1 MASLI
6 MNLNYGMVPYVPSL
20 KVGEFERMSEQQ
32 EARSLLLEYNTDE
45 PFVELIDV
53 AFGED
58 KDASKQAIMDLVPY
72 FVKKA

>member
-1 MASLI
+1 M
-6 MNLNYGMVPYVPSL
+6 
-20 KVGEFERMSEQQ
+20 
-32 EARSLLLEYNTDE
+32 LLEYNTDE

-58 KDASKQAIMDLVPY
+58 KDASKQAIMDLIPY